1 MRLAGRTARNALDTH
16 AALERE
22 SLEGRATIGATRPL
36 LRAPILRVSPSISA
50 KTSRSSS
57 KMSRD
62 PARTAIY
69 HITQIRNLA
78 SVIASGCLMS
88 DARRRSGEFNCIN
101 IGHMHIKNRRMDRA
115 VPVAAKGVLG
125 DYVPFNFCVRS
136 VMLYPIHTGKVD
148 GYDGGDREVIHICT
162 YVADAIGCGQPWTFT
177 DRHAELSY
185 ASFYETISELDRVDW
200 NAMPLLYWSD
210 SKRNPPSGIPRSQS
224 FPLGLRPRDWCA

>member
-1 MRLAGRTARNALDTH
+1 
-16 AALERE
+16 
-22 SLEGRATIGATRPL
+22 
-36 LRAPILRVSPSISA
+36 
-50 KTSRSSS
+50 
-57 KMSRD
+57 
-62 PARTAIY
+62 
-69 HITQIRNLA
+69 
-78 SVIASGCLMS
+78 MS

-148 GYDGGDREVIHICT
+148 GYDGGDREVIHLCT

-210 SKRNPPSGIPRSQS
+210 SKETRQAEFLVHSHFPWACVRAIGVHNPAIEERVTSILSKAQHKPNI
-224 FPLGLRPRDWCA
+224 LIRPEWYYS